1 MTLRSKINV
10 RRKKYSLNWLWKA
23 SIIPE
28 VLPLVL
34 FYGCVS
40 LVVVVLYHFDVN
52 VSFSTIGLAIPA
64 VVLGLLL
71 VFRTN
76 TAYERFWEA
85 RKLWGSQINTTRS
98 LAQSIWTLIPTIDKL
113 QAQEKQKITQLLPAF
128 AVATKLHLRSE
139 PINQKL
145 TNLISPQQYELLRQQ
160 AHPPLTILG
169 WLRGWVKQ
177 QSQDNLIDNR
187 ESIYLFGL
195 LDILNANLGACE
207 RILNTP
213 IPLAYSLHLRHL
225 IYLYCLLF
233 PFQVVDSLK
242 WLTIPATC
250 LVAFALF
257 GIEEIGVEI
266 QDPFG
271 YDENDLELDRYCE
284 IIQHNVEEIMT
295 TTNEYQKYVLT
306 EENY

>member
-1 MTLRSKINV
+1 MASKKRINT
-10 RRKKYSLNWLWKA
+10 RRKKHNLQWLWKA

-28 VLPLVL
+28 VIPVVL
-34 FYGCVS
+34 FCGFVS
-40 LVVVVLYHFDVN
+40 LIVVIVHQSGINL
-52 VSFSTIGLAIPA
+52 SFSTIGLAVPG

-85 RKLWGSQINTTRS
+85 RKLWGGQITTSRS
-98 LAQSIWTLIPTIDKL
+98 IAQSVWNVIPTVDESH
-113 QAQEKQKITQLLPAF
+113 AREKQKITQLLIAF

-139 PINQKL
+139 PMSQEL
-145 TNLISPQQYELLRQQ
+145 PNLLSLEQSELLRQYHS
-160 AHPPLTILG
+160 HPPLTILG
-169 WLRGWVKQ
+169 WIRSWIKQ
-177 QSQDNLIDNR
+177 QFQRGLID
-187 ESIYLFGL
+187 ELQSVYLL
-195 LDILNANLGACE
+195 EMVDTLNTNLGGYE

-213 IPLAYSLHLRHL
+213 MPLAYSLHLRHL
-225 IYLYCLLF
+225 IYLYCLIF
-233 PFQVVDSLK
+233 PFQVVDSLQ

-266 QDPFG
+266 QNPFG

-284 IIQHNVEEIMT
+284 IIRNNVEEIVA
-295 TTNEYQKYVLT
+295 TTNEYQNNTSVAR
-306 EENY
+306 

>member
-1 MTLRSKINV
+1 MILNQKRNT
-10 RRKKYSLNWLWKA
+10 RRKKHNLKWLWEA

-28 VLPLVL
+28 VIPVVIG
-34 FYGCVS
+34 YGLIS
-40 LVVVVLYHFDVN
+40 LIIVVLDRSGIN

-85 RKLWGSQINTTRS
+85 RKLWGGQITTSRS
-98 LAQSIWTLIPTIDKL
+98 LAQSIWTLIPTVDESHVI
-113 QAQEKQKITQLLPAF
+113 EKQKIAQLLPAF
-128 AVATKLHLRSE
+128 AIATKLHLRAE
-139 PINQKL
+139 PINQEL
-145 TNLISPQQYELLRQQ
+145 TNTLGLEQSELLSQQ
-160 AHPPLTILG
+160 PHHIPLTILG
-169 WLRGWVKQ
+169 WLRKWIQ
-177 QSQDNLIDNR
+177 QQFQRGLISDR
-187 ESIYLFGL
+187 ECVYLFEL
-195 LDILNANLGACE
+195 LDILNTNLGAYE

-233 PFQVVDSLK
+233 PLQVVDTLG

-257 GIEEIGVEI
+257 GIEEIGIEI
-266 QDPFG
+266 QNPFG

-284 IIQHNVEEIMT
+284 IIQNNVNEIT
-295 TTNEYQKYVLT
+295 TTAKEIDT
-306 EENY
+306 ITIP

>member
-1 MTLRSKINV
+1 MASKKRINT
-10 RRKKYSLNWLWKA
+10 RRKKHNLQWLWKA

-28 VLPLVL
+28 VIPVVL
-34 FYGCVS
+34 FCGFVS
-40 LVVVVLYHFDVN
+40 LVVVIVHQSGINL
-52 VSFSTIGLAIPA
+52 SFSTIGLAVPG

-85 RKLWGSQINTTRS
+85 RKLWGGQITTSRS
-98 LAQSIWTLIPTIDKL
+98 IAQSVWNVIPTVDESH
-113 QAQEKQKITQLLPAF
+113 AREKQKITQLLIAF

-139 PINQKL
+139 PMSQEL
-145 TNLISPQQYELLRQQ
+145 PNLLSLEQSELLRQHHS
-160 AHPPLTILG
+160 HPPLTILG
-169 WLRGWVKQ
+169 WIRSWIKQ
-177 QSQDNLIDNR
+177 QFQRGLID
-187 ESIYLFGL
+187 ELQSVYLL
-195 LDILNANLGACE
+195 EMVDTLNTNLGGYE

-213 IPLAYSLHLRHL
+213 MPLAYSLHLRHL
-225 IYLYCLLF
+225 IYLYCLIF
-233 PFQVVDSLK
+233 PFQVVDSLH

-266 QDPFG
+266 QNPFG

-284 IIQHNVEEIMT
+284 IIRNNVEEIVAI
-295 TTNEYQKYVLT
+295 TNDYQNDPSIVR
-306 EENY
+306 

>member
-1 MTLRSKINV
+1 MAITNKIKTNP
-10 RRKKYSLNWLWKA
+10 RRKKHDLKWLWNA

-28 VLPLVL
+28 VLPMVIL
-34 FYGCVS
+34 YGFIS
-40 LVVVVLYHFDVN
+40 LAVVVIHQSGIN
-52 VSFSTIGLAIPA
+52 ISFANIGLAIPA

-85 RKLWGSQINTTRS
+85 RKLWGSQITTTRS
-98 LAQSIWTLIPTIDKL
+98 LAQSIWTLIPTVDESHNR
-113 QAQEKQKITQLLPAF
+113 EKQSITQLLPAF
-128 AVATKLHLRSE
+128 AIATKLHLRTE
-139 PINQKL
+139 AINRQ
-145 TNLISPQQYELLRQQ
+145 LIDLITSQQYELLRQQ

-169 WLRGWVKQ
+169 WLRSWIEQ
-177 QSQDNLIDNR
+177 QFQRNLIGDLDR
-187 ESIYLFGL
+187 VYLFEL
-195 LDILNANLGACE
+195 IDVLNTNLGAYE

-233 PFQVVDSLK
+233 PFQVVDSLQ

-266 QDPFG
+266 QNPFG

-284 IIQHNVEEIMT
+284 IIRSNVEEIVT
-295 TTNEYQKYVLT
+295 TANQERYSVTEY
-306 EENY
+306 